1 MSPEPAHTASYN
13 SLPFG
18 QAVHQFIRNEQQ
30 AIIGFRFVSVNE
42 ALARILGC
50 STTYWVEMG
59 SEELHPYRIEQRKA
73 EFLNLLS
80 HLAINGPGEKI
91 QQYDAVNQIWYS
103 VHFYRT
109 HADEFISIWHADP
122 QFAHTEKGKQ
132 NDTLPQLLANKLER
146 LERFMDSSS
155 DSIQVSEVSGQMV
168 YVNKEGAS
176 RLGISPKDIV
186 RFKVADFEPIFRT
199 PGTWEKHIADLRIG
213 PMQLTSENFHE
224 GLQEHI
230 PVEVNVSLQQI
241 HGREYV
247 VALSRNISDR
257 LAAQKELE
265 RHAAML
271 EILTRIANQYINMPL
286 SKVKEHIQASLQE
299 LGTFVGADRA
309 YIFDYDF
316 QEGDCSNTYEWCG
329 DGISPEIENLQ
340 HVPLE
345 FIPQWVEMHQKGEAF
360 LVEEVA
366 WLPEELQGLREILE
380 PQGIISLITVPM
392 IAPDGRLLG
401 FLGFDSVR
409 EKKIYSDRERRI
421 LEVYASMLVNI
432 NLRTE
437 TEARMNEAMQ
447 EARAA
452 SKAKSEFLANMSH
465 EIRTPLNGVIGFVDL
480 LRSTPLSPN
489 QLEFVE
495 NTHISART
503 LLDLINDILDF
514 SKIEAGKLELDYQP
528 CSLLALTEEA
538 LDIVKY
544 ESARKELELLLDFD
558 YHLPQLVETDALR
571 LKQVLVNL
579 LSNAIK
585 FTQLGEVLLRV
596 TGHCEGTDCR
606 VLFEIHDTGIGI
618 SHEQLSKMF
627 KAFSQADSSTSRR
640 FGGTGLGLAISS
652 FLVQKMGGKIQISS
666 TVGQGSVFSFELQ
679 LQRSGD
685 ELPLVSENQ
694 VLKGKKAWLIQ
705 NHIGAVQISQNHL
718 QRLGLDLTHYYA
730 DDLSDAQLTPAMLS
744 NIPEVLVVDQELG
757 LVTGMDLI
765 GKLRKHG
772 GEAWQTIPVIMLQ
785 PSNGELSNNKQF
797 LALGVAFKLAKPL
810 KIRDLENALLGVFNH
825 KINPKAEAKNQS
837 EQPVKQ
843 VLPSNVR
850 PVVMLVDDVPM
861 NLTLAR
867 WMVEKMVPGVR
878 ILEARSG
885 EAALYLYNEG
895 VKADLIFMD
904 VQMPEMD
911 GLETTRRIRAQEL
924 EKGKNERVPIIALTA
939 GALQEERE
947 RCLKAGMDEFLTKP
961 IHVNQ
966 LEMMVRKYLQK
977 A

>member
-1 MSPEPAHTASYN
+1 MTQATSAFEPFVNA
-13 SLPFG
+13 PFG
-18 QAVHQFIRNEQQ
+18 QACHQFVRNEANQVV
-30 AIIGFRFVSVNE
+30 GFRFTAVNE
-42 ALARILGC
+42 ALAQVLGC
-50 STTYWVEMG
+50 SASYWVEMG
-59 SEELHPYRIEQRKA
+59 NELLHPYRSEQ
-73 EFLNLLS
+73 LNGQWWQE
-80 HLAINGPGEKI
+80 LAALPAGKSGGKI
-91 QQYDAVNQIWYS
+91 YQHDALYQTWYS
-103 VHFYRT
+103 VHFYKT
-109 HADEFISIWHADP
+109 AADEFISIWHAEPHYSQTDADKVP
-122 QFAHTEKGKQ
+122 
-132 NDTLPQLLANKLER
+132 DTLPQLLANKLER
-146 LERFMDSSS
+146 LERFVDSST
-155 DSIQVSEVSGQMV
+155 DSIQVSDISGQMV
-168 YVNKEGAS
+168 YVNKEGAL
-176 RLGISPKDIV
+176 RLGISPKEV
-186 RFKVADFEPIFRT
+186 GRFKVSDFEPIFKKQ
-199 PGTWEKHIADLRIG
+199 GAWERHLADLRMG
-213 PMQLTSENFHE
+213 PMQLTSENFHHV
-224 GLQEHI
+224 LQQNI
-230 PVEVNVSLQQI
+230 PVEVNVSIEQI

-247 VALSRNISDR
+247 VALSRNISER

-265 RHAAML
+265 RHASML
-271 EILTRIANQYINMPL
+271 EILTNIASQYINMPL
-286 SKVKEHIQASLQE
+286 EKVPEHIQTSLQE
-299 LGTFVGADRA
+299 LGVFVGADRA

-316 QEGDCSNTYEWCG
+316 VLGHCSNTYEWCG
-329 DGISPEIENLQ
+329 EGISPEIANLQ
-340 HVPLE
+340 EVPLD
-345 FIPQWVEMHQKGEAF
+345 FIPQWVDQHQKGEPF
-360 LVEEVA
+360 VVEEVE

-392 IAPDGRLLG
+392 MAPGGRLLG

-409 EKKIYSDRERRI
+409 EKKIYSEKERR
-421 LEVYASMLVNI
+421 LLDVYAGMLVNI
-432 NLRTE
+432 SMRTE
-437 TEARMNEAMQ
+437 TEARMSEAME

-489 QLEFVE
+489 QIEFVE

-514 SKIEAGKLELDYQP
+514 SKIEAGKLELDMQP
-528 CSLLALTEEA
+528 TSLLSLAEQA
-538 LDIVKY
+538 LDIVKF

-596 TGHCEGTDCR
+596 TGHCEGADCR

-652 FLVQKMGGKIQISS
+652 FLVQKMGGKIHISS

-685 ELPLVSENQ
+685 ELPLVSENP

-705 NHIGAVQISQNHL
+705 NHIGAIQISQNHL
-718 QRLGLDLTHYYA
+718 QRLGLNLTHYYA
-730 DDLSDAQLTPAMLS
+730 DDLSDAQITPELL
-744 NIPEVLVVDQELG
+744 IDVPEVLVVDQELG
-757 LVTGMDLI
+757 LITGMDLI

-772 GEAWQTIPVIMLQ
+772 GAAWQNIPVIMLQ

-843 VLPSNVR
+843 VFPSNVR

-911 GLETTRRIRAQEL
+911 GLETTRRIRAQES
-924 EKGKNERVPIIALTA
+924 EKENNERVPIIALTA

-977 A
+977 V

>member
-1 MSPEPAHTASYN
+1 MSLFPYDTHPNGHVPYG
-13 SLPFG
+13 L
-18 QAVHQFIRNEQQ
+18 AVHQFIRDDEQ
-30 AIIGFRFVSVNE
+30 AIMGFRFVHVND

-59 SEELHPYRIEQRKA
+59 SEILHPYRTNQRNEAFLASLIE
-73 EFLNLLS
+73 LS
-80 HLAINGPGEKI
+80 IAGPCYTI
-91 QQYDAVNQIWYS
+91 QHYDAVSQNWYS

-109 HADEFISIWHADP
+109 QADEFISVWHVDRVGKTSE
-122 QFAHTEKGKQ
+122 TENQ
-132 NDTLPQLLANKLER
+132 NNTLPQLLANKLER

-155 DSIQVSEVSGQMV
+155 DSIQVSEITGQMV

-176 RLGISPKDIV
+176 RLGISPKDIL
-186 RFKVADFEPIFRT
+186 RFKVTDFEPIFQT
-199 PGTWEKHIADLRIG
+199 PGAWERHVSDLRIG
-213 PMQLTSENFHE
+213 PMQLTSENYHH
-224 GLQEHI
+224 GLQERI

-247 VALSRNISDR
+247 VAVSRNISDR

-271 EILTRIANQYINMPL
+271 EMLTRIANQYINMPL
-286 SKVKEHIQASLQE
+286 NKVKEHIQASLQE

-316 QEGDCSNTYEWCG
+316 QNGACNNTYEWCG
-329 DGISPEIENLQ
+329 DGISPEIDNLQ
-340 HVPLE
+340 NVPLE
-345 FIPQWVEMHQKGEAF
+345 VIPQWVDKHRKGEAF

-366 WLPEELQGLREILE
+366 WLGEDLQGLREILE

-392 IAPDGRLLG
+392 IAPDGRVLG

-409 EKKIYSDRERRI
+409 EKKIYSDREHRI

-437 TEARMNEAMQ
+437 TEGRMNEAME

-495 NTHISART
+495 NTQISART

-528 CSLLALTEEA
+528 CSLLSLTEEA

-558 YHLPQLVETDALR
+558 YDLPQLVETDALR

-596 TGHCEGTDCR
+596 TGHCEDADCR

-652 FLVQKMGGKIQISS
+652 FLVQKMGGNIQVSS

-679 LQRSGD
+679 LKRSGD
-685 ELPLVSENQ
+685 KRPLVSENP

-705 NHIGAVQISQNHL
+705 NHIGAVQISHNHL

-730 DDLSDAQLTPAMLS
+730 DDLSDAQLTPALL
-744 NIPEVLVVDQELG
+744 NHVPEVLVVDQELG
-757 LVTGMDLI
+757 LVTGIDLI

-772 GEAWQTIPVIMLQ
+772 GAPWQNIPVIMLQ

-797 LALGVAFKLAKPL
+797 LAFGIAFKLAKPL
-810 KIRDLENALLGVFNH
+810 KIKELENALLGVFNH
-825 KINPKAEAKNQS
+825 KINPQAEAKNQS

-895 VKADLIFMD
+895 VKANLIFMD

-924 EKGKNERVPIIALTA
+924 EKGNNERVPIIALTA